1 MKKSAQKD
9 VRSVKKHTK
18 KPEAKVVV
26 PPDILG
32 DRMSNEIPDESV
44 PVAAQDK
51 IDETKKSPIVSS
63 PETVTS
69 EGKVEQ
75 PTFYEKVTGEKLLQK
90 PVPEVDPNAPLEFEN
105 NPQDERLPQIE
116 KLNKKLFFLGG
127 AVFLLTIVITTLI
140 GLLIINTTNV
150 SKESNVVEKV
160 RSEITPTIVP
170 PISIDKSQWTFEVLN
185 GSGEGGKG
193 KKTADA
199 IESLGYTVENTG
211 NANNSDYKGVQVTF
225 VSEIEN
231 AVKDVILKDLNKE
244 FLSVEENNDKT
255 EETDSSILII
265 VGK

>member
-1 MKKSAQKD
+1 M
-9 VRSVKKHTK
+9 
-18 KPEAKVVV
+18 
-26 PPDILG
+26 
-32 DRMSNEIPDESV
+32 
-44 PVAAQDK
+44 
-51 IDETKKSPIVSS
+51 
-63 PETVTS
+63 
-69 EGKVEQ
+69 
-75 PTFYEKVTGEKLLQK
+75 QK

-231 AVKDVILKDLNKE
+231 MSTKR
-244 FLSVEENNDKT
+244 
-255 EETDSSILII
+255 
-265 VGK
+265 G